1 MHVDGFTLPPLRVLG
16 QKVPDPDGVR
26 YSQDR
31 QFQHQSTREDCTHPQ
46 RAAGCS
52 SPAAPGGATVCRIAA
67 TAILR
72 APVRV
77 TCAKEAFVA
86 SASGLK

>member
-31 QFQHQSTREDCTHPQ
+31 QFQHQSTREDWTHPQ

-52 SPAAPGGATVCRIAA
+52 SPAAPGGAAVCRIAA
-67 TAILR
+67 TASSVHLLGL
-72 APVRV
+72 PVRRRPLWLLP
-77 TCAKEAFVA
+77 AA
-86 SASGLK
+86 